1 MFRQENITFSKAIHL
16 FKRAVPFQSSHMDA
30 LPKDERSSKTPK
42 MAHGHTL
49 AGRRQKVRQTWVSLS
64 T

>member
-1 MFRQENITFSKAIHL
+1 MFRQENIITSNAIHL
-16 FKRAVPFQSSHMDA
+16 FKQAVPFQSSHMDA
-30 LPKDERSSKTPK
+30 LPTDERSSKTPK
-42 MAHGHTL
+42 MTHSHTQ